1 MTEWV
6 LEARDLR
13 ISFGAGETQ
22 VKAVDGVSLTVGPG
36 EAYGL
41 VGPDGAGKTTT
52 MRLLVGALS
61 HGSGEVRILG
71 HDLRHDVSDA
81 LEKVGYLAQR
91 FSLYSE
97 LTVQENL
104 AFFGTVRGVRGAAL
118 KARSAELLHFVGLS
132 EFEGRQARKLSGG
145 MKQKLGLAC
154 ALIHS
159 PRVLLLDEPTT
170 GVDPVTRQDFWQL
183 IIRLMADGVAV
194 VVSTPYMD
202 EAARCNRLG
211 FMHSGRIL
219 MQGTPRQLTGM
230 MGGRVLMLFCRERA
244 IARTVCQADP
254 DVEDVAAFGERLHLR
269 LSACAVNGANGGC
282 QEAVERLRASLT
294 AAGVQVDELAPI
306 PASLEDVFIALKE
319 GVLLED
325 DAPREQHAGSETR
338 GRGDAGTRG
347 RGDTETRRHGDGPR
361 GQLAGSETRR
371 HGDAETRGDG
381 DTETQGAAA

>member
-1 MTEWV
+1 MTELV

-13 ISFGAGETQ
+13 IRFGAGETQ
-22 VKAVDGVSLTVGPG
+22 VQAVDGVSLAVGPG
-36 EAYGL
+36 QAYGL

-52 MRLLVGALS
+52 LRLLVGALS

-71 HDLRHDVSDA
+71 QDLRRGGA
-81 LEKVGYLAQR
+81 GLLLQLGYLAQR

-104 AFFGTVRGVRGAAL
+104 EFFGTVRGVRGPVL
-118 KARSAELLHFVGLS
+118 KARTAELLHFVGLTG
-132 EFEGRQARKLSGG
+132 FERRQAGKLSGG

-159 PRVLLLDEPTT
+159 PRLLLLDEPTT

-183 IIRLMADGVAV
+183 IIRLQADGVAV

-211 FMHSGRIL
+211 FMLDGRIL
-219 MQGTPRQLTGM
+219 MEGTPRQLTGM
-230 MGGRVLMLFCRERA
+230 LAGRILMLFCNQRA
-244 IARTVCQADP
+244 AARAVCQADP

-269 LSACAVNGANGGC
+269 LSAGATAPGGSGGA
-282 QEAVERLRASLT
+282 QEPIARLRASLS
-294 AAGVQVDELAPI
+294 AAGVRVDELAEI

-319 GVLLED
+319 GVLLAED
-325 DAPREQHAGSETR
+325 TETR
-338 GRGDAGTRG
+338 GRGDAESGG
-347 RGDTETRRHGDGPR
+347 AGDG
-361 GQLAGSETRR
+361 G
-371 HGDAETRGDG
+371 
-381 DTETQGAAA
+381 

>member
-1 MTEWV
+1 MSDWV

-61 HGSGEVRILG
+61 AGRGEVHILG
-71 HDLRHDVSDA
+71 QDLRHGGA
-81 LEKVGYLAQR
+81 GLLLKVGYLAQR
-91 FSLYSE
+91 FSLYTE

-104 AFFGTVRGVRGAAL
+104 EFFGTVRDVRGAAL
-118 KARSAELLHFVGLS
+118 KVRSAELLHFVGLS
-132 EFEGRQARKLSGG
+132 GFEGRQAGKLSGG

-159 PRVLLLDEPTT
+159 PRLLLLDEPTT

-183 IIRLMADGVAV
+183 IIRLLADGVAV

-211 FMHSGRIL
+211 FMAGGRIL
-219 MQGTPRQLTGM
+219 LQGPPRQLTGLLA
-230 MGGRVLMLFCRERA
+230 GRVLMLFCDRRA
-244 IARTVCQADP
+244 VARSVCQADP

-269 LSACAVNGANGGC
+269 ISRRPGARSGS
-282 QEAVERLRASLT
+282 QETLERLRASLS
-294 AAGVQVDELAPI
+294 AAGVRVDELTAI
-306 PASLEDVFIALKE
+306 PPSLEDVFIALKE
-319 GVLLED
+319 GAL
-325 DAPREQHAGSETR
+325 G
-338 GRGDAGTRG
+338 G
-347 RGDTETRRHGDGPR
+347 
-361 GQLAGSETRR
+361 
-371 HGDAETRGDG
+371 
-381 DTETQGAAA
+381 

>member
-6 LEARDLR
+6 LEASDLR
-13 ISFGAGETQ
+13 IRFGAGETQ
-22 VKAVDGVSLTVGPG
+22 VQAVDGVSLAVGPG
-36 EAYGL
+36 QAYGL

-71 HDLRHDVSDA
+71 QDLHHGGPG
-81 LEKVGYLAQR
+81 LLLQIGYLAQR

-104 AFFGTVRGVRGAAL
+104 EFFGTVRNVRGAAL
-118 KARSAELLHFVGLS
+118 KTRTAELLRFVGLTG
-132 EFEGRQARKLSGG
+132 FERRQAGKLSGG

-159 PRVLLLDEPTT
+159 PRLLLLDEPTT

-183 IIRLMADGVAV
+183 IIRLLADGVAV

-211 FMHSGRIL
+211 FMLGGRIL
-219 MQGTPRQLTGM
+219 MEGTPRQLTGM
-230 MGGRVLMLFCRERA
+230 LAGRVLMLFCDQRA
-244 IARTVCQADP
+244 VARAVCQADP

-269 LSACAVNGANGGC
+269 LSRANGQT
-282 QEAVERLRASLT
+282 QEALDRLRASLS
-294 AAGVQVDELAPI
+294 AAGVRCHELTPI
-306 PASLEDVFIALKE
+306 PASLEDVFIALKD
-319 GVLLED
+319 GVL
-325 DAPREQHAGSETR
+325 G
-338 GRGDAGTRG
+338 G
-347 RGDTETRRHGDGPR
+347 
-361 GQLAGSETRR
+361 
-371 HGDAETRGDG
+371 
-381 DTETQGAAA
+381 